1 MVFNTVSTNNTF
13 YLMDLLKKLDELESK
28 TINLV
33 DQTGEMMNLLGL
45 ELKKQHKANQIQ
57 FLLTSIVEQIQ
68 DISDELHD
76 NIDNLA

>member
-1 MVFNTVSTNNTF
+1 
-13 YLMDLLKKLDELESK
+13 MDLLKKLDELESK